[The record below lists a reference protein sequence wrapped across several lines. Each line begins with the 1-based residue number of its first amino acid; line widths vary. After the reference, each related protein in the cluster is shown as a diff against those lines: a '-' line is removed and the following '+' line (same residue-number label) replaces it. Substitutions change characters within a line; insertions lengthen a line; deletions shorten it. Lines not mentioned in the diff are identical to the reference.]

1 MRSGVFRIVFRLIPA
16 FMVKGSLSKDY
27 LRYYGVPEEKV
38 FLFPYAVDNEMLATK
53 CNFYKQQKYTLRAEL
68 GIAENTIV
76 VLAIAKFVPR
86 EGVTTLLEAYA
97 QLQNYQH
104 TALVLVGDGPQ
115 KEMLQSFAQKN
126 CSEKQ
131 VIFVGYQPY
140 SHLPKYYAL
149 ADVFVHPAIQEPW
162 GVSVNEAM
170 ACGLP
175 VIVSDRVGAAYDL
188 VQDGENG
195 FIFRGGDVRSLQTV
209 LERFFSIPENERL
222 KMGAKSQDIIRTWS
236 YCTNLQELLAV
247 VNYLKNKQRIARHR
261 Q

>member
-1 MRSGVFRIVFRLIPA
+1 
-16 FMVKGSLSKDY
+16 
-27 LRYYGVPEEKV
+27 
-38 FLFPYAVDNEMLATK
+38 
-53 CNFYKQQKYTLRAEL
+53 
-68 GIAENTIV
+68 
-76 VLAIAKFVPR
+76 
-86 EGVTTLLEAYA
+86 
-97 QLQNYQH
+97 
-104 TALVLVGDGPQ
+104 
-115 KEMLQSFAQKN
+115 MLQSFAQKN

-131 VIFVGYQPY
+131 VIFMGYQPY
-140 SHLPKYYAL
+140 SYLPKYYAL

-222 KMGAKSQDIIRTWS
+222 KMDAKSQDIIRTWS
-236 YCTNLQELLAV
+236 YRTNLQGLLAV
-247 VNYLKNKQRIARHR
+247 VNYLKNKQRIVRHR

>member
-1 MRSGVFRIVFRLIPA
+1 
-16 FMVKGSLSKDY
+16 
-27 LRYYGVPEEKV
+27 
-38 FLFPYAVDNEMLATK
+38 MLATK

-86 EGVTTLLEAYA
+86 EGVITLLEAYA

-209 LERFFSIPENERL
+209 LERFFSIPENEHL

-236 YCTNLQELLAV
+236 YRTNLQELLAV